1 MKPPVDSVKVSS
13 RGREILIQSKRNTG
27 LKQWNELLRWAFC
40 ISLSNM
46 DPPKISRKLDS
57 GIEPIEWA
65 TFSGPFSASLAAMFY
80 LRAEKDGVDRADSDS
95 VAAYFRAH
103 IERGVGA
110 LRTAK
115 SLSSLAVLSA
125 QMESSKSGS

>member
-40 ISLSNM
+40 ISLSNT
-46 DPPKISRKLDS
+46 DPPKIFRKLDS
-57 GIEPIEWA
+57 GIEPIEWT
-65 TFSGPFSASLAAMFY
+65 TFSGPLSSTFSAVFYARAAN
-80 LRAEKDGVDRADSDS
+80 DGIELTDADS

-110 LRTAK
+110 LRSTK
-115 SLSSLAVLSA
+115 SLSSLVALTDQIERSR
-125 QMESSKSGS
+125 SGS